1 MKLLTV
7 LALATSYSGALQA
20 TTIVCTD
27 PSFPRT
33 VADAIRIESDSGE
46 FVVVLPEKYKGHSF
60 DSASLKV
67 SGKDGALVVVP
78 LKTYLTAQTDP
89 DWPHSLVAIVHKERS
104 DLGLSVEAN
113 YGGACTWVLTS
124 PISK

>member
-7 LALATSYSGALQA
+7 LALASSYAGALHA
-20 TTIVCTD
+20 TTIGCAD

-33 VADAIRIESDSGE
+33 VAGAIRIESDSGQ
-46 FVVVLPEKYKGHSF
+46 FAVVLPEKYKGLSF

-78 LKTYLTAQTDP
+78 LKTHLTSQTDP
-89 DWPHSLVAIVHKERS
+89 DCPRCLLAIVRTERS
-104 DLGLSVEAN
+104 DFGLSVEAN

-124 PISK
+124 PISE